1 MVSPALTVTG
11 TPSSVI
17 STGARSGGGGAA
29 GIRVGRGGG
38 LTTISER
45 GCWGIAS
52 GPGTFGL
59 EAGSRS
65 GAMPCVVLLIGACS
79 QHDHPGMPQGRFD
92 GRARRLAEPAD
103 GCVAHCLADLAEER
117 QLRVAATVRRLRGEP
132 PERFFL
138 AHRPD
143 PARHALPARLVTEE
157 RRDPQQRVDEIRP

>member
-11 TPSSVI
+11 TPSSLI
-17 STGARSGGGGAA
+17 STGARSSAGGAA

-65 GAMPCVVLLIGACS
+65 GAMPCVVLLIGECS
-79 QHDHPGMPQGRFD
+79 QRDHPGMPQDRFD
-92 GRARRLAEPAD
+92 GRARRLAESAD
-103 GCVAHCLADLAEER
+103 GRVAHRLADLAKQR
-117 QLRVAATVRRLRGEP
+117 QFCVAAAVRRLRREP
-132 PERFFL
+132 AERFFL
-138 AHRPD
+138 AHRP
-143 PARHALPARLVTEE
+143 
-157 RRDPQQRVDEIRP
+157 